1 METLND
7 SADSTQDQSVDME
20 QYSNQGQV
28 NGEDFCL
35 PESIVIDPPEEEE
48 KTTGET
54 TTEETTEKGE

>member
-1 METLND
+1 MVETLND

-28 NGEDFCL
+28 NGEDCSL

-48 KTTGET
+48 KTIGET
-54 TTEETTEKGE
+54 TTEETTENG